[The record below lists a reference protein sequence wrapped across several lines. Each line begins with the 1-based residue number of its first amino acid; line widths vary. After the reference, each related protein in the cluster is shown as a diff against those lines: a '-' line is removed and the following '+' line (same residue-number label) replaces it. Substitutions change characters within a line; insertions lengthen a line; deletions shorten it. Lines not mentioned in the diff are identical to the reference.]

1 VCVSKTHSCRALYFF
16 AAAYIIAH
24 ATDVSIGLIPNA
36 VAASHGV
43 YSRSRAT
50 HVIFSGLQENACW
63 SITKEHP
70 EKTKSVEKDN
80 AATAPGK

>member
-1 VCVSKTHSCRALYFF
+1 MSDP
-16 AAAYIIAH
+16 
-24 ATDVSIGLIPNA
+24 ATAP
-36 VAASHGV
+36 HGV

-70 EKTKSVEKDN
+70 KKTKSVEKDN
-80 AATAPGK
+80 VLQHQVNNFRTPE